1 MKNYRSDLLLGFS
14 LSLIYLIIF
23 VVLDI
28 ELVGTKFL
36 VDFNGGVGIFL
47 FIATH
52 LGISIIFFLAYTL
65 SPWYKKLH
73 TKVDGGVAV
82 LSFTAFLVGIALSF
96 LALILLATF
105 IAP

>member
-1 MKNYRSDLLLGFS
+1 MRNYQSDLLLGFI

-28 ELVGTKFL
+28 ELIGANFL
-36 VDFNGGVGIFL
+36 VDFRGGLGILL
-47 FIATH
+47 FITTYFS
-52 LGISIIFFLAYTL
+52 LSLILFLAYAF
-65 SPWYKKLH
+65 SPWYKKHH
-73 TKVDGGVAV
+73 TKIDGGVAI

-96 LALILLATF
+96 LALILLAAF